1 MAGVFDRD
9 YSSAYDLL
17 YRDKEYDAECAL
29 LRRIFLD
36 YGQGGIRSVLDL
48 GCGTGNHALR
58 LVRMGYRVT
67 GVDLSPHMLSLAAEK
82 AQREGLTLTLVPGD
96 IRTVRVEGTFD
107 AAVMMFAVLGYQTGD
122 DDVEAA
128 LANAR
133 LHLREGGLFVAD
145 IWYGPAVLAQRPGE
159 RTLELAIPGGT
170 ILRESSGRLEE
181 EKHLCHVHFRLQER
195 IEGRPPAVTEEDHR
209 MRYFFP
215 GELEDLLCRAGFSL
229 LRLGAFPELDREP
242 DGTTWNAICVARA
255 V

>member
-1 MAGVFDRD
+1 MAGVFDRE

-29 LRRIFLD
+29 LHTIFHR
-36 YGQGGIRSVLDL
+36 YSQGGIRSVLDL

-67 GVDLSPHMLSLAAEK
+67 GVDLSPHMLALAGEK
-82 AQREGLTLTLVPGD
+82 ARAEGLNLPLVPGD

-122 DDVEAA
+122 DDVRAA

-133 LHLREGGLFVAD
+133 RHLRKGGLLVAD
-145 IWYGPAVLAQRPGE
+145 IWYGPAVLAQRPGD
-159 RTLELAIPGGT
+159 RTLELAVPGGT

-181 EKHLCHVHFRLQER
+181 EKHLCHVHFRLRET
-195 IEGRPPAVTEEDHR
+195 IAGRPPAITEEEHR

-215 GELEDLLCRAGFSL
+215 GELVGFLEGAGFSL